1 MLTRRQKELLDILR
15 ERAAADPDTSP
26 TWEEMREA
34 LGAKSKSTVS
44 RLIKALVTRGYI
56 RHDFKRIR
64 SIEIIDRDALMRVT
78 DEELIAEV
86 KRRKLKLR

>member
-44 RLIKALVTRGYI
+44 RLVKALAARGYI
-56 RHDFKRIR
+56 RHDFKKIR
-64 SIEIIDRDALMRVT
+64 SIEIVDRDALMRAT
-78 DEELIAEV
+78 DDELLAEV
-86 KRRKLKLR
+86 KRRRLKLR